1 MDLDLAQVRAFVRA
15 AEELHFGRAAAGL
28 YLTQQ
33 ALSKRV
39 GRLEQALGTRLFERG
54 GQRVEL
60 TEAGR
65 RFLPYAR
72 ELLLLA
78 TRAAQAARPSAL
90 PLKVDVWGP
99 VHRPLSLLGELA
111 SAYPELLLELSMRR
125 SLGSALEAVA
135 RGDLDVAWGRVHDLG
150 MPWPEGVHRRL
161 VCLEPIAAGVLAGHP
176 LAGAA
181 SVGADELAG
190 YGLWIPFE
198 DRPPELT
205 GLLRA
210 YAAALGV
217 PLTGTASNL
226 GVEHTL
232 AELRRRPERVT
243 PLGAWWQ
250 LPPDVVRVPLR
261 PTPYL
266 PWSVMWRA
274 DNPHPLLPRLL
285 KLLPGPGSVRFDPAR
300 DWLPDADRADL
311 PISPTP
317 RAGRPPRQPSSAPSA
332 LAPRR

>member
-39 GRLEQALGTRLFERG
+39 GRLEEALGTPLFRRDR
-54 GQRVEL
+54 QRVEL
-60 TEAGR
+60 TDAGG
-65 RFLPYAR
+65 RFLPHAR
-72 ELLLLA
+72 ELLALA
-78 TRAAQAARPSAL
+78 ATAVQAARPQPL

-99 VHRPLSLLGELA
+99 VHRPLSLLGELV
-111 SAYPELLLELSMRR
+111 SAHPELLLELSMRR
-125 SLGSALEAVA
+125 GLGSALDAVA
-135 RGDLDVAWGRVHDLG
+135 RGDLDLAWGRPHELG
-150 MPWPEGVHRRL
+150 MPWPPGVRRRL

-176 LAGAA
+176 LADAPELDARALAA
-181 SVGADELAG
+181 

-210 YAAALGV
+210 YADFLGV

-232 AELRRRPERVT
+232 AELRRHPGRVT

-250 LPPDVVRVPLR
+250 LPADVVRIPLR
-261 PTPYL
+261 PTPHL
-266 PWSVMWRA
+266 PWSVVWRP

-285 KLLPGPGSVRFDPAR
+285 QLLPGPRTVRFDPGR
-300 DWLPDADRADL
+300 DWLPAADL
-311 PISPTP
+311 DDLPNGSRRGPGPSP
-317 RAGRPPRQPSSAPSA
+317 AP
-332 LAPRR
+332 

>member
-60 TEAGR
+60 TDAGA

-72 ELLLLA
+72 DLLTLA
-78 TRAAQAARPSAL
+78 VRAAQAVRPTPL

-99 VHRPLSLLGELA
+99 VHRPLSLLGELVA
-111 SAYPELLLELSMRR
+111 AYPDLLLELSMRR
-125 SLGSALEAVA
+125 SLGSALDAVA
-135 RGDLDVAWGRVHDLG
+135 RGDVDLAWGRPHDLG
-150 MPWPEGVHRRL
+150 TPWPEGLRRRL

-176 LAGAA
+176 LASAA
-181 SVGADELAG
+181 SVGAPELAE

-198 DRPPELT
+198 DRPPELV

-210 YAAALGV
+210 YAGALGV
-217 PLTGTASNL
+217 PLTGTAGNL

-250 LPPDVVRVPLR
+250 LPADVVRVPLR

-266 PWSVMWRA
+266 PWSVVWRA

-285 KLLPGPGSVRFDPAR
+285 KLLPGPGSVRFAPDR
-300 DWLPDADRADL
+300 DWLPEADRADL
-311 PISPTP
+311 PAPP
-317 RAGRPPRQPSSAPSA
+317 DGRAARVPRQSGRTRAA
-332 LAPRR
+332 A